1 MPAEA
6 PLTPLAARRLSREAS
21 IQSFGPAARALNE
34 DWGVQWDMHQVQRWS
49 QALGR
54 SVVVERNRQVLQM
67 EQGHHPP
74 APANEDQLLVIEVD
88 GGRVQMRDKDE
99 ETDSRWREDKVAAI
113 STYLPGDGAEQ
124 QPKQLVTTYQA
135 TMGDVAQFEPLV
147 RLEAE
152 KRGLRQA
159 DQVLVIADGGNWIDP
174 LVERQFRSYVRISDW
189 YHASEHLWDCARA
202 VHGQDQ
208 NGTKA
213 RARTMENLLW
223 KGKVDK
229 VIEILD
235 EHSRKLGPPQP
246 QDGPAHPRRIL
257 AQNVGYFR
265 THRGHMDYPSYRK
278 RGWPIGSGV
287 VEAGVKQFNKRVKG
301 TDQFWHRPGLEPIL
315 ALRALWLSQDERW
328 DRYWNA
334 RPAYAQ
340 AA

>member
-6 PLTPLAARRLSREAS
+6 PLTPLAARRVSRESS
-21 IQSFGPAARALNE
+21 IQAFGSAARALKE
-34 DWGVQWDMHQVQRWS
+34 DWGVEWDGRQVQRWS
-49 QALGR
+49 EALGR
-54 SVVVERNRQVLQM
+54 SLVVERNRQVLAM

-74 APANEDQLLVIEVD
+74 APANEDQLLVVEVD

-99 ETDSRWREDKVAAI
+99 QTDSRWREDKVAAI
-113 STYLPGDGAEQ
+113 STYLPGDGHEQ
-124 QPKQLVTTYQA
+124 EPQQLVTTYQA
-135 TMGDVAQFEPLV
+135 TIGDVGQFEGLV

-152 KRGLRQA
+152 SRGLRQA
-159 DQVLVIADGGNWIDP
+159 QQVLVIADGGNWIDP
-174 LVERQFRSYVRISDW
+174 LMERQFRSYVRIADW
-189 YHASEHLWDCARA
+189 YHASKHLWDCARA
-202 VHGQDQ
+202 VQGQDAIA
-208 NGTKA
+208 TKVLA
-213 RARTMENLLW
+213 KQLEQLLW

-229 VIEILD
+229 VIESLS

-246 QDGPAHPRRIL
+246 QDGPEHPRRVL

-278 RGWPIGSGV
+278 RGWPVGSGV

-301 TDQFWHRPGLEPIL
+301 TDQFWHRGGVEPIL
-315 ALRALWLSQDERW
+315 SLRALWLSQDDRW
-328 DRYWNA
+328 DGYWSA